1 MSIELIWNQTIE
13 ETREKLALSEVSVNA
28 WLKHLEILENDKEK
42 HVLVLGAPYITEA
55 MLYLKL

>member
-28 WLKHLEILENDKEK
+28 WLKHLE
-42 HVLVLGAPYITEA
+42 
-55 MLYLKL
+55 M